1 MNCEKNPMTP
11 LNYSMTINKNLFR
24 APLCK
29 WLYWKFRQ
37 SQILLDRYFC
47 AHGVK
52 WTFASLVTLPLIVLI
67 HRTKFL
73 HFYILM
79 NWISLSTYMRQPIPS
94 LINLSHSWRS
104 KVHLS
109 NIHSIPNKLPQSNY
123 PRSKSFER
131 IRKVLMLWKLHWIV

>member
-1 MNCEKNPMTP
+1 MTTTGIISNNQFWTVKKKPMTP

-79 NWISLSTYMRQPIPS
+79 NWISLSTHMRQPIPS
-94 LINLSHSWRS
+94 LINLAHSWLS
-104 KVHLS
+104 KVIWVTFILYQVNSSVQLS
-109 NIHSIPNKLPQSNY
+109 T
-123 PRSKSFER
+123 
-131 IRKVLMLWKLHWIV
+131 